1 MRRALGLLVLVC
13 SLARAD
19 TAPVLDRFYAQ
30 TQALQG
36 RFTQTVAGAD
46 GKVFQRGEGR
56 FWLRRPGL
64 FRWDYE
70 TPYIQRIVAD
80 GTRLWVYEPELEQ
93 VTVRVLSDDAGDVP
107 GLLLAGATFPDE
119 LFELRSAALGD
130 DGWVELAARSDQA
143 GVSSVRI
150 RFAHAVP
157 QELSFTDALGQTT
170 RLSFT
175 DLERNG
181 SPRAGVFE
189 FTPPPG
195 TDVVGDAPADPPQAP
210 GAGPDG

>member
-1 MRRALGLLVLVC
+1 MRRALWLVMLLTGL
-13 SLARAD
+13 AQAE

-30 TQALQG
+30 TQALEGQ
-36 RFTQTVAGAD
+36 FTQTVEGAD
-46 GKVFQRGEGR
+46 GTVFQRGAGR

-70 TPYIQRIVAD
+70 TPYQQRIVAD

-93 VTVRVLSDDAGDVP
+93 ATVRTLTGDAGDVP
-107 GLLLAGATFPDE
+107 GLLLAGAAFPDE

-130 DGWVELAARSDQA
+130 DGWVELAARSEQA

-150 RFAHAVP
+150 RFADAVP
-157 QELSFTDALGQTT
+157 QELAFTDALGQTT

-175 DLERNG
+175 GLQRNR
-181 SPRAGVFE
+181 SPRAGLFR

-195 TDVVGDAPADPPQAP
+195 TDVVGD
-210 GAGPDG
+210 GGG